1 MSVSDPIADMLT
13 RIRNAIMIGRDSV
26 IVPSSKIKLDIL
38 QILKEEGFLSDFRI
52 SEDKDNEESISVDL
66 HYWSRGDA
74 AISGLKRISK
84 PGLRAYVGKDD
95 IPYVQGGRGVV
106 VLSTN
111 QGVMTGIKA
120 KNAGVGGEVLFHVW
134 LGD

>member
-52 SEDKDNEESISVDL
+52 SEDKGNEESISVDL

-134 LGD
+134 

>member
-52 SEDKDNEESISVDL
+52 SEDKDNQESISVDL

-111 QGVMTGIKA
+111 QGVMTGLKA

-134 LGD
+134 

>member
-95 IPYVQGGRGVV
+95 IPYVQGGRGLV

-120 KNAGVGGEVLFHVW
+120 KNAGVGGEVVFHVW
-134 LGD
+134 

>member
-26 IVPSSKIKLDIL
+26 VVPSSKIKLDIL

-95 IPYVQGGRGVV
+95 IPYVQGGRGLV

-134 LGD
+134 

>member
-95 IPYVQGGRGVV
+95 IPYVQGGRGLV

-134 LGD
+134 

>member
-95 IPYVQGGRGVV
+95 IPYVQGGSGVV

-134 LGD
+134 

>member
-95 IPYVQGGRGVV
+95 IPYVQGGRGIV

-134 LGD
+134 

>member
-95 IPYVQGGRGVV
+95 IPYVQGGRGLV

-111 QGVMTGIKA
+111 QGVKTGIKA

-134 LGD
+134 

>member
-52 SEDKDNEESISVDL
+52 SEDKDNEESISVDSIR
-66 HYWSRGDA
+66 SRRKRS
-74 AISGLKRISK
+74 SG
-84 PGLRAYVGKDD
+84 PFD
-95 IPYVQGGRGVV
+95 
-106 VLSTN
+106 
-111 QGVMTGIKA
+111 
-120 KNAGVGGEVLFHVW
+120 
-134 LGD
+134 

>member
-1 MSVSDPIADMLT
+1 MSISDPIADMLT

-111 QGVMTGIKA
+111 QGVMTGLKA

-134 LGD
+134 

>member
-52 SEDKDNEESISVDL
+52 NEDKDNEESISVDL

-95 IPYVQGGRGVV
+95 SPYGQGGRGVV

-111 QGVMTGIKA
+111 LGVMTGIKA

-134 LGD
+134 

>member
-52 SEDKDNEESISVDL
+52 SEDKSNEESISVDL

-111 QGVMTGIKA
+111 QGVMPGLKA

-134 LGD
+134 

>member
-52 SEDKDNEESISVDL
+52 NEDKDNEESISVDL

-106 VLSTN
+106 GLSTN
-111 QGVMTGIKA
+111 QGVMTGLKA

-134 LGD
+134 

>member
-95 IPYVQGGRGVV
+95 IPYVQGGRGLV

-120 KNAGVGGEVLFHVW
+120 TNAGVGGEVLFHVW
-134 LGD
+134 

>member
-52 SEDKDNEESISVDL
+52 SEDKDNQESISVDL

-134 LGD
+134 

>member
-111 QGVMTGIKA
+111 QGVMTGLKA

-134 LGD
+134 

>member
-134 LGD
+134 